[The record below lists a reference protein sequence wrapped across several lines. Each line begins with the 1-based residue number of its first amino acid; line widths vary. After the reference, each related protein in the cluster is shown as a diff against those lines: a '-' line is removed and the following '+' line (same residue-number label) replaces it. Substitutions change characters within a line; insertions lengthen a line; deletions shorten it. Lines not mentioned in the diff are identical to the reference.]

1 MASETATCTRCRAV
15 LFMEPRGL
23 SCFACRAIEHFPS
36 PRLTTIEA
44 IEQFLKAN
52 RGE

>member
-1 MASETATCTRCRAV
+1 MSALETCRRCKAQ

-36 PRLTTIEA
+36 QQTTIEA
-44 IEQFLKAN
+44 IEAFLRAQ
-52 RGE
+52 R